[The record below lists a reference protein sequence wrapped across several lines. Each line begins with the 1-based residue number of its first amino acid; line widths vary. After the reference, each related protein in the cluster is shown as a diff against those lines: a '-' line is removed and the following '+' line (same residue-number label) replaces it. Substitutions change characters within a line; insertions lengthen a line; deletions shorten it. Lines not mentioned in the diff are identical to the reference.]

1 MLDSLKSSLQAA
13 LDRVRGAAAV
23 NEKLIEETIKQIE
36 KALLVAD
43 VSLPLV
49 VSLSSRIREKARTE
63 EAPPGYT
70 KKDLILKLIYD
81 ELVAL
86 LGGSSPR
93 VSKPDKN
100 QEYKI
105 MLVGIEGS
113 GKTTT
118 AAKLALYYKKAGY
131 SVGLISLDNY
141 RLGAAEQLEQL
152 AQKIDVPFYAAPSL
166 SPKSAFEK
174 GLKIMR
180 ERGVKLIII
189 DTAGR
194 HKDEEGLMQEMG
206 ELNSTVNPDHIMLII
221 DANLGQSASSQAVA
235 FSSKVRVG
243 SVVITKLDGSGKG
256 GGALS
261 AVAQLKVPVSFIGVG
276 ERLEDLEEFDA
287 SSFVSRLLGMGD
299 LRSLIAAMQEAE
311 KEQEESLERIAS
323 GRMTLDDMLNQIRAF
338 RKMGPLSSVLE
349 KLPIGGGLKINQL
362 KEEQGEER
370 LKKWEVI
377 IQSMNKKERSD
388 PSILDSS
395 RIRRIA
401 KGSGTRPE
409 DVKEMIKQY
418 TFLKKAMKN
427 MRRNKRLASLLGG

>member
-1 MLDSLKSSLQAA
+1 MLDSLKGSLQAA
-13 LDRVRGAAAV
+13 LDKLRGAAAV
-23 NEKLIEETIKQIE
+23 NDKLVDETVKQIE
-36 KALLVAD
+36 KALLLAD

-49 VSLSSRIREKARTE
+49 ASLSSQIREKAKTE

-70 KKDLILKLIYD
+70 KKDVVLKLIYD
-81 ELVAL
+81 ELVSL

-93 VSKPDKN
+93 APKPDKN
-100 QEYKI
+100 QEHKI
-105 MLVGIEGS
+105 MLIGIEGS

-118 AAKLALYYKKAGY
+118 AGKLALYYKKAGY

-141 RLGAAEQLEQL
+141 RLGAAEQLRQIAE
-152 AQKIDVPFYAAPSL
+152 KVGVPFYADPS
-166 SPKSAFEK
+166 SPIKKVFED
-174 GLKIMR
+174 GLKQLR
-180 ERGVKLIII
+180 ERGARLIII

-206 ELNSTVNPDHIMLII
+206 ELNGFIHPDHVMLVI
-221 DANLGQSASSQAVA
+221 DANLGQSASSQAAA
-235 FSSKVRVG
+235 FSSKVKVG
-243 SVVITKLDGSGKG
+243 SVIITKLDGSGKG

-261 AVAQLKVPVSFIGVG
+261 AVAYLRVPVSFIGVG
-276 ERLEDLEEFDA
+276 EGLDDIEEFEA

-299 LRSLIAAMQEAE
+299 LRSLIMAMQTAE
-311 KEQEESLERIAS
+311 KEQEESLERMAS
-323 GRMTLDDMLNQIRAF
+323 GRMTLDDMLSQIRAF

-349 KLPIGGGLKINQL
+349 KLPLGGGLKIDQL
-362 KEEQGEER
+362 TEEQGEER
-370 LKKWEVI
+370 MKKWEVI

-409 DVKEMIKQY
+409 DVKDMIRQY
-418 TFLKKAMKN
+418 ELLKKTMKN
-427 MRRNKRLASLLGG
+427 VRRNKRLANLLGG